1 MLLEKC
7 WMFLGKSRFKKKK
20 KLVGA
25 VDGAYS
31 VTGDRGSS
39 RERNCFWRLCCFN
52 DTVVFEKTLNKDC
65 CKLTLLTSFSVKK
78 KLSSTSIPGCSL
90 LGFQS
95 WKKNC
100 ALSWWQQKL
109 ECCARHQC
117 RRWHVA
123 VTAKRKRG
131 QHGLTLV
138 LGTFVGV
145 LHGTLNSLKI
155 GSGSL
160 FGAHHWDSL

>member
-1 MLLEKC
+1 M
-7 WMFLGKSRFKKKK
+7 
-20 KLVGA
+20 
-25 VDGAYS
+25 DGAYS
-31 VTGDRGSS
+31 IQLHTDRGSS

-52 DTVVFEKTLNKDC
+52 DSVLFEKTLNKDC
-65 CKLTLLTSFSVKK
+65 CKLALLTSFSVKK
-78 KLSSTSIPGCSL
+78 KLSNLSIPGCSL

-100 ALSWWQQKL
+100 ALSWWQQEL
-109 ECCARHQC
+109 ECYARHRC

-131 QHGLTLV
+131 QQGLTLV

-145 LHGTLNSLKI
+145 LHGTLNSLKT
-155 GSGSL
+155 GSL
-160 FGAHHWDSL
+160 FGVHHWGSL